1 MRVVVENTISR
12 IKQWRIIKGVFRH
25 WRNGEGQLNVD
36 DILQVVVVVL
46 TNRKIKQQPIR
57 KNNWIAAQ
65 WNEEL
70 DKI

>member
-1 MRVVVENTISR
+1 MHVVVENTISR
-12 IKQWRIIKGVFRH
+12 IKQWRIIKGVFCH
-25 WRNGEGQLNVD
+25 WHNGEGQLNVD
-36 DILQVVVVVL
+36 DILQVVVVL

-57 KNNWIAAQ
+57 KNNWIAPQ